1 MIDYT
6 VFVSNIEKELK
17 RELYSEELEFVLWMY
32 ERYIEDQEQMNF
44 VI

>member
-6 VFVSNIEKELK
+6 VFVSNIEQELK
-17 RELYSEELEFVLWMY
+17 RELCNEELEFVLWMY
-32 ERYIEDQEQMNF
+32 ERYIEDQQQMNF